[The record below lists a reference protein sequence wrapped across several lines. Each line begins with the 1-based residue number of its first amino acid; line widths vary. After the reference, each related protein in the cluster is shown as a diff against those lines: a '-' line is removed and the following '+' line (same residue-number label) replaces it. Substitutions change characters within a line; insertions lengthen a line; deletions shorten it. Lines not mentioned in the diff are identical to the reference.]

1 MNLTLKPELED
12 FIQQEMLSGKYSSP
26 DEVIEAALNLLEH
39 KKLADIW
46 ATEIGEK
53 IDVAV
58 AQIDRGEGL
67 DGQEVI
73 NNLRSKLRA
82 AKESR

>member
-1 MNLTLKPELED
+1 MNLTLKPELAS
-12 FIQQEMLSGKYSSP
+12 FIQQEVLSGKYTSP

-39 KKLADIW
+39 QKSSDILA
-46 ATEIGEK
+46 AELGAK

-73 NNLRSKLRA
+73 NSLQSKLRA
-82 AKESR
+82 AKEAR

>member
-1 MNLTLKPELED
+1 MILTIKPELEN
-12 FIQQEMLSGKYSSP
+12 FIQQEMLSGKYASP
-26 DEVIEAALNLLEH
+26 NEVIEAALSLLEH
-39 KKLADIW
+39 KNLADTW
-46 ATEIGEK
+46 AAEIGEK

-73 NNLRSKLRA
+73 DRLRSKLRA